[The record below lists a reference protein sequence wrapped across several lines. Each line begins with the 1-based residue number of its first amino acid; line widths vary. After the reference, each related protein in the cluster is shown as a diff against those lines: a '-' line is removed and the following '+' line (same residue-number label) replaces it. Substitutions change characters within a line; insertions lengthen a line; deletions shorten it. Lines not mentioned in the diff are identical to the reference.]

1 MGRMK
6 TQIVNGDI
14 ASKEILFDKKTE
26 VIIGTS
32 FDVMNEL
39 GSGFLES
46 VYHQSLVIALSQKGF
61 EIKSEVPMAVSFR
74 GFNVGN
80 FKADLII
87 DKKIIVEV
95 KAVNKLIGAHKAQ
108 IINYLVAS
116 GLTTGLII
124 NFGNPKV
131 EIARLS
137 NPKIIAD
144 HYFMKTDSTR

>member
-14 ASKEILFDKKTE
+14 AKEILFDKKTE
-26 VIIGTS
+26 VIIGAS

-46 VYHQSLVIALSQKGF
+46 IYHQSLAIVLSQKGF
-61 EIKSEVPMAVSFR
+61 EIQSEVPMAVSFR

-87 DKKIIVEV
+87 DKEIIVEV
-95 KAVNKLIGAHKAQ
+95 KAVNKIIGAHKAQ

-137 NPKIIAD
+137 NENYSRPLF
-144 HYFMKTDSTR
+144 YEN